1 MKNTIENQI
10 TEVEQKLSFLDQKIG
25 DINTTFEDLELT
37 FVSSFNGKF
46 SVIVSLSVLISGAPE
61 SISLYP
67 SS

>member
-37 FVSSFNGKF
+37 FVSSFIEQYN
-46 SVIVSLSVLISGAPE
+46 ILSEEYFEYNPLVCLK
-61 SISLYP
+61 
-67 SS
+67 